1 MNPVPP
7 HHPPPFRDPALWVYV
22 ALLMLTA
29 LTWLLG
35 QTGHS
40 GLTVSLFVLASALL
54 KGELVGGV
62 FMGLGGLRGPWR
74 WAISLWLVAVGGLV
88 ASAFLLTPQ
97 V

>member
-1 MNPVPP
+1 MNARTAR
-7 HHPPPFRDPALWVYV
+7 RDPALWVYL
-22 ALLMLTA
+22 ALLA
-29 LTWLLG
+29 LTGLTWMLG
-35 QTGHS
+35 QIGHS

-74 WAISLWLVAVGGLV
+74 WAITVWLVTVGVLV
-88 ASAFLLTPQ
+88 ASAFLLTPE